1 MRKLRLKEERS
12 SANTIYKDS
21 DSSLLI
27 PNLNSNV
34 MLPPLRAEKL
44 KFVFNRELL
53 IPYWL

>member
-1 MRKLRLKEERS
+1 MRKLRLKEERP

-21 DSSLLI
+21 DSGLLI

-34 MLPPLRAEKL
+34 MLPPLTAEKL

-53 IPYWL
+53 ISYWL